1 MVLRWHLSQR
11 SRHCRKESWA
21 SVVEGSMTPSVRATR
36 TSITAIDQA
45 RARRARQRWPPQRGS
60 WRQTSLPL
68 GPKLD
73 SNEIQG
79 YGTRSGEARDSEC
92 TGSFRSIPAGAKCP
106 AGVDGGD
113 CAGRAALDRGECGGG
128 DRAPRRQRGTTAGQH
143 GLLHPEEPRPKAKDP
158 PQSKLGRL
166 GARDRP
172 RDQVP
177 ALPRGGIRRLRDF

>member
-11 SRHCRKESWA
+11 SRRCRKESWA
-21 SVVEGSMTPSVRATR
+21 SVVEGLMTPSVR
-36 TSITAIDQA
+36 
-45 RARRARQRWPPQRGS
+45 
-60 WRQTSLPL
+60 
-68 GPKLD
+68 
-73 SNEIQG
+73 EIQG
-79 YGTRSGEARDSEC
+79 YETRSGEARDSEC

-128 DRAPRRQRGTTAGQH
+128 DRAPRRQRGATTGQH
-143 GLLHPEEPRPKAKDP
+143 GLLHPEEPRPKAKGP
-158 PQSKLGRL
+158 PQSELGRL

-177 ALPRGGIRRLRDF
+177 TLPRGGTQRLRDF